1 MPLNR
6 RKFLG
11 RTAATSAGAALA
23 SAAAAVPAEARG
35 HGRPRRRYAFTVM
48 GTTDLHGNVFN
59 WDYFT
64 DAEFDDAAH
73 NDVGLAKI
81 STLVDQVR
89 KEKGRRNTLLI
100 DAGDTI
106 QGTQLSYYYARV
118 DPITGEGGPVHPM
131 AQAMN
136 AIGYDAAALGNHEF
150 NYGIP
155 VLRKFEEQCDFP
167 LLGANAL
174 DAKTLRPAFP
184 PYWMTRLRTPCGRDV
199 KVAVLGLT
207 NPGIAIWDKVNV
219 QGKMTFPGLE
229 EQAAKWVPRLRS
241 MGADVV
247 IVSAHSG
254 TSGTSSYGDQVPY
267 VENAAALVAEKVAGI
282 DAILVG
288 HAHVEIPESRVVNKE
303 TGREV
308 VLSEPLK
315 WGQRLTLFDFEL
327 EWERGRWQVAS
338 VSAKVLNSNTA
349 EEDPRI
355 VRLLDAEHKK
365 VVGYVNQV
373 IGTCSAAMTATEAPY
388 KDAPIVDFINHV
400 QAETVKAALAG
411 TEYADL
417 PVLSQASCF
426 SRTAAIPAGEVTI
439 RQVAGLYPFE
449 NTLEARVLTGAQLKD
464 YLEFS
469 ARYYVQTPAGGDVDP
484 AKLTN
489 ASDIPD
495 YNYDAVGG
503 LTYEIDIAKA
513 PGSRIAE
520 LGFDGK
526 PVDEEARFV
535 LAVNNYRASGGGN
548 FPHVAAAKQVW
559 ANSEE
564 IRNTIIAWV
573 QAKGTIDVS
582 RFGSVDWKLVRAI
595 ARRRKALVAELLGR
609 FGNAASVRATPREP
623 RSQPQTGPRA
633 GSGGAAALTP
643 FRRAAGTA

>member
-11 RTAATSAGAALA
+11 TSAASGVGLAVAGAAVA
-23 SAAAAVPAEARG
+23 PSVAEARG
-35 HGRPRRRYAFTVM
+35 GHGRREKRYSFTVL

-64 DAEFDDAAH
+64 DKEFDDKDH

-81 STLVDQVR
+81 STLVNEVR
-89 KEKGRRNTLLI
+89 EEKGRRNTLLI

-106 QGTQLSYYYARV
+106 QGTQLSYYYAKV
-118 DPITGEGGPVHPM
+118 DPITAKHGPVHPM

-174 DAKTLRPAFP
+174 DAKTQRPAFP
-184 PYWMTRLRTPCGRDV
+184 PYFMKRLRTPHGRDV
-199 KVAVLGLT
+199 RVAVLGLT
-207 NPGIAIWDKVNV
+207 NPGIAIWDKANV

-254 TSGTSSYGDQVPY
+254 SSGTSSYGDQLPY
-267 VENAAALVAEKVAGI
+267 VENAAGLVAEQVPGI

-288 HAHVEIPESRVVNKE
+288 HAHTEIPEYFVENKA
-303 TGREV
+303 TGKKV

-315 WGQRLTLFDFEL
+315 WGQRLTLFDFDL
-327 EWERGRWQVAS
+327 VWEKGCWS
-338 VSAKVLNSNTA
+338 VEKVGARVLNSNAAA
-349 EEDPRI
+349 EDRKI
-355 VRLLDAEHKK
+355 TRLLADEHEK
-365 VVGYVNQV
+365 VVAYVNQV
-373 IGTCSAAMTATEAPY
+373 IGTSVAAMSTAEGPY
-388 KDAPIVDFINHV
+388 KDVPIIDLINEV
-400 QAETVKAALAG
+400 QRETVAEALKGGAYAA
-411 TEYADL
+411 L

-426 SRTAAIPAGEVTI
+426 SRTAQIPAGDVTI
-439 RQVAGLYPFE
+439 RDAAGLYPFE
-449 NTLEARVLTGAQLKD
+449 NTLEARLVTGAQLRE

-469 ARYYVQTPAGGDVDP
+469 ARYYVRTAAGVPVDP

-489 ASDIPD
+489 AEGIPD
-495 YNYDAVGG
+495 YNYDAVSGV
-503 LTYEIDIAKA
+503 TYEIDVAK
-513 PGSRIAE
+513 PVGSRIVKLA
-520 LGFDGK
+520 FDG
-526 PVDEEARFV
+526 EAIDPKAEFV

-548 FPHVAAAKQVW
+548 FPHIAGAKQVW

-564 IRNTIIAWV
+564 IRNTIIGWV
-573 QAKGTIDVS
+573 KAKGT
-582 RFGSVDWKLVRAI
+582 VDP
-595 ARRRKALVAELLGR
+595 GQ
-609 FGNAASVRATPREP
+609 FASVGWR
-623 RSQPQTGPRA
+623 
-633 GSGGAAALTP
+633 LTRDGVP
-643 FRRAAGTA
+643 VF

>member
-1 MPLNR
+1 MAFDR
-6 RKFLG
+6 RTFLG
-11 RTAATSAGAALA
+11 TSAATGAAVALAGATSTPAAAADGAVGAA
-23 SAAAAVPAEARG
+23 SAAG
-35 HGRPRRRYAFTVM
+35 SKTYAFTVM

-64 DAEFDDAAH
+64 DKEFDDKAH

-81 STLVDQVR
+81 STLVNQVR
-89 KEKGRRNTLLI
+89 AEKGRRNTLLI

-106 QGTQLSYYYARV
+106 QGTQLSYYYAKV
-118 DPITGEGGPVHPM
+118 DPITARRGPVHPM

-184 PYWMTRLRTPCGRDV
+184 PYSMHRLRTPHGRDV

-207 NPGIAIWDKVNV
+207 NPGIAIWDKANV

-229 EQAAKWVPRLRS
+229 EQAAKYVPRLRS
-241 MGADVV
+241 LGADVV

-254 TSGTSSYGDQVPY
+254 SSGTSSYGDQLPY
-267 VENAAALVAEKVAGI
+267 IENAAGLVAEQVPGI

-288 HAHVEIPESRVVNKE
+288 HAHTEIPEYRVKNKA
-303 TGREV
+303 TGKDV

-327 EWERGRWQVAS
+327 TWAKGCWSVAK
-338 VSAKVLNSNTA
+338 VSARVLNSNTA
-349 EEDPRI
+349 VEDPEI
-355 VRLLDAEHKK
+355 VRLLSDEHRK

-373 IGTCSAAMTATEAPY
+373 IGTSTQAMSSADGPV
-388 KDAPIVDFINHV
+388 KDVAIIDLISHV

-411 TEYADL
+411 TEWAAL

-426 SRTAAIPAGEVTI
+426 SRTASIPAGQVTI
-439 RQVAGLYPFE
+439 KDAAGLYPFE
-449 NTLEARVLTGAQLKD
+449 NTLEARLMTGAQMKA
-464 YLEFS
+464 YLEYS
-469 ARYYVQTPAGGDVDP
+469 AKYYVRTAPGEVVDP

-489 ASDIPD
+489 SESTPD
-495 YNYDAVGG
+495 YNYDAVYG
-503 LTYEIDIAKA
+503 LAYDIDVSA
-513 PGSRIAE
+513 PVGSRIVG
-520 LGFDGK
+520 LSFQGK
-526 PVDEEARFV
+526 PVDPAAQFV

-548 FPHVAAAKQVW
+548 FPHVPQARQLW

-564 IRNTIIAWV
+564 IRNTIIQWV
-573 QAKGTIDVS
+573 KAKGTVDPAQ
-582 RFGSVDWKLVRAI
+582 FASVDWRL
-595 ARRRKALVAELLGR
+595 
-609 FGNAASVRATPREP
+609 T
-623 RSQPQTGPRA
+623 RA
-633 GSGGAAALTP
+633 GAP
-643 FRRAAGTA
+643 VF